1 MSMIRKLFE
10 IRNEIRKQTKNVPDC
25 WLFLNQT
32 WYDIQKE
39 EYDKIYGGKRTKYH
53 PPKPPFGSDHDQLYG
68 APVFTAASE
77 VEFEEIKK
85 DLQKKFKFV
94 GVFSQEEVKT
104 KMKEKKLTSEEEIF
118 LLRSALKGM
127 LVAFGSCKKQ
137 QNRPMW
143 TFAITRAEEAMK
155 IRKDVCSY
163 ER

>member
-85 DLQKKFKFV
+85 DLQKT
-94 GVFSQEEVKT
+94 FSLKEEVFADMQNKIQVEIKKAFAFAEASDFPDAIEAT
-104 KMKEKKLTSEEEIF
+104 TGEYVSSPVKESVQCE
-118 LLRSALKGM
+118 S
-127 LVAFGSCKKQ
+127 
-137 QNRPMW
+137 
-143 TFAITRAEEAMK
+143 
-155 IRKDVCSY
+155 
-163 ER
+163 